1 MIRCIEGYVMLYRSS
16 RRGFLCSQFMAFVF
30 HFMDECIK
38 KNNNST
44 TTLASYDEM
53 DYHEIA
59 IQHLPD
65 KRTCALIA
73 QGDYLR

>member
-1 MIRCIEGYVMLYRSS
+1 
-16 RRGFLCSQFMAFVF
+16 MAF

-38 KNNNST
+38 NNNNS